1 MRIETPNRS
10 STINRSRADH
20 HSLGQSRSG
29 HPVLNPDPL
38 LENPREVP
46 CFLDAKYLPGF
57 GHSKRQ
63 LTLSWSSSSV
73 GPANSCQ
80 LGGEI
85 KIFKSIAYEG
95 FVRGVTR
102 HWPYPINFEEKG
114 VGNPGTYFDRFYP
127 TEIHSRVHKTTQE
140 VTRCVKNGFPS
151 KYSHLFCRNRL
162 SL

>member
-10 STINRSRADH
+10 STINRSRNDH

-29 HPVLNPDPL
+29 HSVLNPDPL

-102 HWPYPINFEEKG
+102 HWSNPINFEERG

-127 TEIHSRVHKTTQE
+127 TEFHSRVNKTNQE
-140 VTRCVKNGFPS
+140 VTRCVKNRFPS
-151 KYSHLFCRNRL
+151 K
-162 SL
+162 